1 MSFWGVGLGLLGI
14 THAPSTLSPSP
25 SQPLSSLFLQACS
38 NHARNSPPFHH
49 SHLPPQTPPFP
60 SPFRR
65 QIPHRVP
72 PPVPKPPPLKSP
84 ETQTPPIISPPPS
97 GNNPLQELLL
107 FLDSLGVDSF
117 YCLHSHPP
125 LISTPL
131 SQIKS
136 TVDFLFSLGLTP
148 QDLRRI
154 FPMCPELL
162 TSSTSATI
170 IPATTFLL
178 REALVETADLRHVI
192 HRRPRLLIC
201 SVERQLRPTLYFLQ
215 GTIGIEDVSK
225 WAPLLS
231 CSVESK
237 FIPRIEYLQKLGFSY
252 KDTIIMFRRFPS
264 LFCYSI
270 KENFEPKF
278 DYFVVEMGR
287 ELKELVAFP
296 QYFSFS
302 LENRIKPRHR
312 MCVDKGVCLAL
323 PTMLKLSERRFR
335 ERLEVCCSS
344 SAPVRTSPLWC
355 TSTNTDGDN
364 VT

>member
-1 MSFWGVGLGLLGI
+1 MQE
-14 THAPSTLSPSP
+14 TLHSPSATAASATTIPVHHTNFP
-25 SQPLSSLFLQACS
+25 SISRPKHLHFPTAKSPTISLKSLENDIPPPIS
-38 NHARNSPPFHH
+38 SPPEK
-49 SHLPPQTPPFP
+49 PQT
-60 SPFRR
+60 
-65 QIPHRVP
+65 
-72 PPVPKPPPLKSP
+72 
-84 ETQTPPIISPPPS
+84 
-97 GNNPLQELLL
+97 QELLL
-107 FLDSLGVDSF
+107 YLDSLGVDSF
-117 YCLHSHPP
+117 YCLHSHP
-125 LISTPL
+125 LLLSTPL

-136 TVDFLFSLGLTP
+136 TVDFLLSLGVTT

-162 TSSTSATI
+162 TSSTAATV

-178 REALVETADLRHVI
+178 REARVEAADIRHVI
-192 HRRPRLLIC
+192 HRRPRLLTC
-201 SVERQLRPTLYFLQ
+201 SVDRQLRPTLYFLQ
-215 GTIGIEDVSK
+215 GTIGIDRVGK

-231 CSVESK
+231 CSVEDK
-237 FIPRIEYLQKLGFSY
+237 FIPRIEYLQKLGFPY
-252 KDTIIMFRRFPS
+252 RDAITMFRRFPS

-270 KENFEPKF
+270 KDNFEPKF

-296 QYFSFS
+296 HYFSFS

-323 PTMLKLSERRFR
+323 PTMLKMSEARFQ

-355 TSTNTDGDN
+355 TNIKNGDDDDDGDN

>member
-1 MSFWGVGLGLLGI
+1 MQETLHLSSSSSSSTIPISRPKHLHFPPHSSPKSPAISLPPYPNLRLSSPLKLKPLPSF
-14 THAPSTLSPSP
+14 PSP
-25 SQPLSSLFLQACS
+25 SG
-38 NHARNSPPFHH
+38 N
-49 SHLPPQTPPFP
+49 
-60 SPFRR
+60 
-65 QIPHRVP
+65 
-72 PPVPKPPPLKSP
+72 
-84 ETQTPPIISPPPS
+84 TQ
-97 GNNPLQELLL
+97 LQELLL
-107 FLDSLGVDSF
+107 YLDSLGVDSF

-136 TVDFLFSLGLTP
+136 TVDFLFSLGLAA

-162 TSSTSATI
+162 TSSTSATV

-192 HRRPRLLIC
+192 HRRPRLLVC

-215 GTIGIEDVSK
+215 GTIGIDDVRK

-252 KDTIIMFRRFPS
+252 KDTIVMFRRFPS

-302 LENRIKPRHR
+302 LENRIKPRHS
-312 MCVDKGVCLAL
+312 MCGQGRLLGIANYVEVVRGTVSGEVGGVL
-323 PTMLKLSERRFR
+323 
-335 ERLEVCCSS
+335 
-344 SAPVRTSPLWC
+344 
-355 TSTNTDGDN
+355 
-364 VT
+364 

>member
-1 MSFWGVGLGLLGI
+1 MQE
-14 THAPSTLSPSP
+14 TLH
-25 SQPLSSLFLQACS
+25 LSSSTVPISRPKHLHFPPHS
-38 NHARNSPPFHH
+38 SPKAPTI
-49 SHLPPQTPPFP
+49 SL
-60 SPFRR
+60 
-65 QIPHRVP
+65 

-97 GNNPLQELLL
+97 GNTQLQELLL
-107 FLDSLGVDSF
+107 YLDSLGVDSF

-136 TVDFLFSLGLTP
+136 TVDFLFSLGLTA

-162 TSSTSATI
+162 TSSTSATV

-192 HRRPRLLIC
+192 RRRPRLLVC

-215 GTIGIEDVSK
+215 GTIGIDD
-225 WAPLLS
+225 
-231 CSVESK
+231 
-237 FIPRIEYLQKLGFSY
+237 KLGFSY

-323 PTMLKLSERRFR
+323 PTMLKLSEGRLR

-355 TSTNTDGDN
+355 RNTNTDGDN

>member
-1 MSFWGVGLGLLGI
+1 MQE
-14 THAPSTLSPSP
+14 TLH
-25 SQPLSSLFLQACS
+25 LSSSSTIPISRPKHLHFPPHS
-38 NHARNSPPFHH
+38 SPKSPTI
-49 SHLPPQTPPFP
+49 SLPPA
-60 SPFRR
+60 
-65 QIPHRVP
+65 
-72 PPVPKPPPLKSP
+72 PKPPPLKSP
-84 ETQTPPIISPPPS
+84 ETQSPPIISPPPS
-97 GNNPLQELLL
+97 GNTQLQELLL
-107 FLDSLGVDSF
+107 YLDSLGVDSF

-136 TVDFLFSLGLTP
+136 TVDFLFSLGLTA

-162 TSSTSATI
+162 TSSTSSTV

-178 REALVETADLRHVI
+178 REALVETAGLRHVI
-192 HRRPRLLIC
+192 HRRPRLLVC

-215 GTIGIEDVSK
+215 GTIGIDDVSK

-323 PTMLKLSERRFR
+323 PTMLKLSEGRFR

-355 TSTNTDGDN
+355 TNTNTDGDN

>member
-1 MSFWGVGLGLLGI
+1 MQDALHFSSSAATTTTSI
-14 THAPSTLSPSP
+14 
-25 SQPLSSLFLQACS
+25 PLH
-38 NHARNSPPFHH
+38 NPN
-49 SHLPPQTPPFP
+49 FP
-60 SPFRR
+60 S
-65 QIPHRVP
+65 IPR
-72 PPVPKPPPLKSP
+72 PKHLNFPSKSPIIPLPPPLKSP
-84 ETQTPPIISPPPS
+84 VNDIPPVISPATS
-97 GNNPLQELLL
+97 DNSKIHETLLY
-107 FLDSLGVDSF
+107 LDSLGVDSF
-117 YCLHSHPP
+117 YCLNSHPT
-125 LISTPL
+125 LISAPV

-136 TVDFLFSLGLTP
+136 TVDFLLSLGVTT

-162 TSSTSATI
+162 TSSTSKTV

-178 REALVETADLRHVI
+178 REARVEAADLRHVI

-215 GTIGIEDVSK
+215 GTIGIDNAGK
-225 WAPLLS
+225 WASLLS

-237 FIPRIEYLQKLGFSY
+237 FIPRIDYLQKLGFSY
-252 KDTIIMFRRFPS
+252 RDTIVMFRRFPS

-270 KENFEPKF
+270 KDNFEPKF

-302 LENRIKPRHR
+302 LEKRIKPRHR
-312 MCVDKGVCLAL
+312 MCVEKGLCLAL
-323 PTMLKLSERRFR
+323 PTLLKSPEVRFR
-335 ERLEVCCSS
+335 EKLEVCYSS
-344 SAPVRTSPLWC
+344 SVPVRTSPLWC
-355 TSTNTDGDN
+355 TSTNTNGGN

>member
-1 MSFWGVGLGLLGI
+1 MPKHVA
-14 THAPSTLSPSP
+14 TMQETLHF
-25 SQPLSSLFLQACS
+25 SSA
-38 NHARNSPPFHH
+38 AATTTPIPFHNPNFPSISRPKHLHFPSH
-49 SHLPPQTPPFP
+49 SSSKSPTISLPP
-60 SPFRR
+60 S
-65 QIPHRVP
+65 
-72 PPVPKPPPLKSP
+72 LKSP
-84 ETQTPPIISPPPS
+84 ENEIPPVISPPPS
-97 GNNPLQELLL
+97 QNSQIQELLL
-107 FLDSLGVDSF
+107 YLDSLGVDSF

-136 TVDFLFSLGLTP
+136 TVDFLFSLGITT
-148 QDLRRI
+148 QDIRRI

-162 TSSTSATI
+162 TSSTSGTI

-178 REALVETADLRHVI
+178 REAHVEAVDLRHVI
-192 HRRPRLLIC
+192 HRRPRLLTC
-201 SVERQLRPTLYFLQ
+201 SVDRQLRPTLYFLQ
-215 GTIGIEDVSK
+215 GTIGIDHVGK
-225 WAPLLS
+225 WASLLS
-231 CSVESK
+231 CSVEAK
-237 FIPRIEYLQKLGFSY
+237 FIPRIEYLQKVGFSY
-252 KDTIIMFRRFPS
+252 RDTVTMFRRFPS

-323 PTMLKLSERRFR
+323 PTMLKLSEARFR

-344 SAPVRTSPLWC
+344 SVPE
-355 TSTNTDGDN
+355 
-364 VT
+364 